1 MLSLFKLAFSRR
13 NKKEHPENFPTQDV
27 SFSIFRNFHARK
39 MNVSDKASNNAAAEI
54 EEEMRSLEEALQY
67 VDADKR
73 YDLISGTLRRID
85 ERLGK

>member
-13 NKKEHPENFPTQDV
+13 NKKEQPEKLPTQDI

-39 MNVSDKASNNAAAEI
+39 MNISDEASRAAADEI
-54 EEEMRSLEEALQY
+54 EAEMRSLEEALQY

-73 YDLISGTLRRID
+73 YDLISGALRRID
-85 ERLGK
+85 ERLR